1 MKHKRAPEF
10 SLATEFAELD
20 ALVTIGASSLL
31 QIGFLS
37 RIRRSPQFDFQPAQT
52 LPRGQ
57 LDPGIISMLPRVTK
71 EVAPPLPEELEE
83 LVGPSGRFPAIRIG
97 KRRARSAEEMT
108 APCGIDPSCK
118 FEGPTGD

>member
-1 MKHKRAPEF
+1 MKHKQAPAF
-10 SLATEFAELD
+10 SLATELAEPD

-37 RIRRSPQFDFQPAQT
+37 RIRRSPQFDFQPTQT
-52 LPRGQ
+52 LPPGR
-57 LDPGIISMLPRVTK
+57 LDPGIISMLPRGAN

-83 LVGPSGRFPAIRIG
+83 WFGPTGRFPAIKIG

-108 APCGIDPSCK
+108 APCGLDPSC
-118 FEGPTGD
+118 

>member
-1 MKHKRAPEF
+1 MKHKQDPAF
-10 SLATEFAELD
+10 SLATELAEPD

-37 RIRRSPQFDFQPAQT
+37 RIRRSPQFDFQPTQT
-52 LPRGQ
+52 LPPGQ
-57 LDPGIISMLPRVTK
+57 LDPGIISMLPRGAN

-83 LVGPSGRFPAIRIG
+83 WFGPTGRFPAIKIG

-108 APCGIDPSCK
+108 APCGLDPSC
-118 FEGPTGD
+118 